1 MAKNA
6 QGDPPAGAEWW
17 NSKPDRETKELWQ
30 DAVEDYLEQQDTDAE
45 NVEFSLEL
53 VKKMIPSIK
62 VRDPRWK
69 NFPKAQFDIQLFKA
83 HRQLY
88 DTIRNKLD
96 SLINLSQK

>member
-1 MAKNA
+1 MSKTS
-6 QGDPPAGAEWW
+6 QGDAPTGVDWW
-17 NSKPDRETKELWQ
+17 NMKPDKDTKELWQ
-30 DAVEDYLEQQDTDAE
+30 DAVEDYLEQQDIDAE
-45 NVEFSLEL
+45 NVEFSIDL
-53 VKKMIPSIK
+53 VRKMIPSVK

-96 SLINLSQK
+96 SLQNLAQK

>member
-6 QGDPPAGAEWW
+6 QGDPPERAEWW